1 MASGFW
7 RLEDLAGIDVPTFY
21 LAGDN
26 DTVAGYETGV
36 RAIFEGAVNSERYL
50 LTYKN
55 AGHNAGAPYPV
66 PVELLNAE
74 DTTGA
79 SHYTDPVWDNT
90 RMNNIMDHFA
100 TVYFDHYLKQIEG
113 RESYLDV
120 IPDGAD
126 AVYSVT
132 RGQQSDDHTYWK
144 GFGPNTAIG
153 LKLERLQ
160 PGE

>member
-1 MASGFW
+1 M
-7 RLEDLAGIDVPTFY
+7 
-21 LAGDN
+21 
-26 DTVAGYETGV
+26 
-36 RAIFEGAVNSERYL
+36 
-50 LTYKN
+50 
-55 AGHNAGAPYPV
+55 

-120 IPDGAD
+120 IADGAD
-126 AVYSVT
+126 AVHAVT
-132 RGQQSDDHTYWK
+132 RGQQNDHRTYWH
-144 GFGPNTAIG
+144 GCVPTTA
-153 LKLERLQ
+153 LRRNLQRLQ
-160 PGE
+160 PGA